1 MQYKKP
7 ETFKAIED
15 FINEYADTYGTV
27 PTIRDIAN
35 GVGLARSSVS
45 SYLQAM
51 EERGEIEYDEHRK
64 PLTRMLLNDL
74 SNMTR
79 SPLLRNGAPIVG
91 SVSCGTPVETEEVI
105 EETVRLPKSIF
116 GDGPLFIL
124 HASGESMI
132 EAGID
137 DGDLVVIKQ
146 QQTANTGDIVVALV
160 DGATTLK
167 GYFPEPE
174 KKRIRLQPANSTMKP
189 MYFKDVQ
196 IQGVAVKVIKD
207 AIKM

>member
-7 ETFKAIED
+7 ETFKAIEE
-15 FINEYADTYGTV
+15 FINDYADTFGMAPTV
-27 PTIRDIAN
+27 RDISN

-51 EERGEIEYDEHRK
+51 KERGDIAYDEHRR
-64 PLTRMLLNDL
+64 PLTRMMQNDL
-74 SNMTR
+74 CNMTR
-79 SPLLRNGAPIVG
+79 SPLMRNGAPIIG
-91 SVSCGTPVETEEVI
+91 TISCGTPVDAEEYV

-116 GDGPLFIL
+116 GDGPLYIL
-124 HASGESMI
+124 HASGQSMI